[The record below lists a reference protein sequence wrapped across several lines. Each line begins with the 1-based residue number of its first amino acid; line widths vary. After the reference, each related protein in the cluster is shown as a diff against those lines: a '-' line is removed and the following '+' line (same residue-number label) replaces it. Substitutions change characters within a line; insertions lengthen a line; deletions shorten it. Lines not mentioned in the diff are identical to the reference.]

1 MKYLLIILAMILV
14 LISIENAEKEA
25 ELKEIQIIKEAE
37 NSNDPV
43 LKQKAANIKAEIA
56 REEQAKLQRQIENQ
70 KSEEQLQELSKKL
83 GIEGNILENIIFMA
97 FITIIIAIAY
107 IGIRLILK
115 PR

>member
-43 LKQKAANIKAEIA
+43 LKQKAANMKAEIA
-56 REEQAKLQRQIENQ
+56 REEQAKLQRQIENK